1 MMTAL
6 TDRYVWAVLRA
17 LPRSQ
22 RTELEPEI
30 RALVADAIEAR
41 SGQPAPDGGPAP
53 TVSGAEAT
61 EAAEHAALA
70 ELGDPGLLAA
80 RYSEQP
86 NYLIGPTF
94 FPEWRRLLTLILP
107 IVVPIVSIVVLAA
120 NLLSGNTV
128 GQAITAGIGTAITV
142 TLQTLFW
149 VTLVFAVI
157 ERAAGHESIKSKPWT
172 VDDLPELPDDGRI
185 SVVDAVST
193 VIANVVVV
201 AAILWVQ
208 LQPPIVLDGQPFP
221 LFDPSLWS
229 FWLPYFIVV
238 SVVEIVFTIVLY
250 MRGRWTWTF
259 AVINAA
265 LGAAFA
271 IPVVWLLQN
280 DLLLNPALVAEV
292 GTATDGT
299 WLDVTGIV
307 IGVTVVVIV
316 AGDAIDGFRKAAA
329 MARR

>member
-1 MMTAL
+1 M
-6 TDRYVWAVLRA
+6 
-17 LPRSQ
+17 
-22 RTELEPEI
+22 
-30 RALVADAIEAR
+30 
-41 SGQPAPDGGPAP
+41 
-53 TVSGAEAT
+53 
-61 EAAEHAALA
+61 
-70 ELGDPGLLAA
+70 
-80 RYSEQP
+80 
-86 NYLIGPTF
+86 
-94 FPEWRRLLTLILP
+94 
-107 IVVPIVSIVVLAA
+107 VLAA

-208 LQPPIVLDGQPFP
+208 LQPPIVLDGQAFP

-316 AGDAIDGFRKAAA
+316 AADAIDGFRKAAA